1 MNSNV
6 LESLLRS
13 IFAGT
18 GIEYHIINNN
28 YTNHACDNSYEIHLR
43 FSSYQYTKQETVL
56 VNENV
61 SLDYLKHQLYSI
73 KEHIRYEAQN
83 HRRKYNSGCDPYSPS
98 ASSYNYYNTYKYE
111 LTAGDGITSVIPNK
125 VKNKKIL
132 LLIK

>member
-83 HRRKYNSGCDPYSPS
+83 HRRKYHHGYEPYFPL
-98 ASSYNYYNTYKYE
+98 SSSNNNYNTYM
-111 LTAGDGITSVIPNK
+111 TAGDGTISVIPNK